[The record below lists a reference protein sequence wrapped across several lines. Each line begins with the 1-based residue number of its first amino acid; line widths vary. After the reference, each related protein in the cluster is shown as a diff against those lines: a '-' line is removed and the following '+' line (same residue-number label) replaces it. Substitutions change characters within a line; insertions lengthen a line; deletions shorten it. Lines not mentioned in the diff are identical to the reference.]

1 MKSMFEGAA
10 LDDVVRRIDSLNAGS
25 QHLWG
30 KMGVAQMLAHCS
42 VTLEVA
48 TGKRTARRLLI
59 GRLIGPFFKKRYYDD
74 SEFTRNS
81 PTHPSFVV
89 ADEREFAQE
98 KQRLL
103 QHAREFS
110 EGGEAKCTTEPHSFF
125 GKLTPAEWGIG
136 TYKHLDHHLRQ
147 FGV

>member
-1 MKSMFEGAA
+1 MESIYERAA
-10 LDDVVRRIDSLNAGS
+10 LDEIVKRIESLNAGS
-25 QHLWG
+25 KHLWG
-30 KMGVAQMLAHCS
+30 KMGAAQMLAHCS
-42 VTLEVA
+42 VALEVA
-48 TGKRTARRLLI
+48 AGKRTVRRLLI
-59 GRLIGPFFKKRYYDD
+59 GRLIGAFFKKRYYDD

-81 PTHPSFVV
+81 PTHPAFVV

-103 QHAREFS
+103 QLAREFS

>member
-1 MKSMFEGAA
+1 MKSIFEHAA
-10 LDDVVRRIDSLNAGS
+10 LDEVMRRTDSLNAGS

-42 VTLEVA
+42 VALEVA
-48 TGKRTARRLLI
+48 TGKRTVRRLLI

-89 ADEREFAQE
+89 AGEREFAQE
-98 KQRLL
+98 KRRLL
-103 QHAREFS
+103 QVVREFS

-125 GKLTPAEWGIG
+125 GKLSPAEWGIG

-147 FGV
+147 FGA